1 MQSTHQ
7 TGFETLE
14 NKEMKK
20 FMLSTAGISAAA
32 IGGAASAGALL
43 TFNYDYYVSESGW
56 TITDSNGD
64 VVATAVAGFVT
75 SAAVSYS
82 STLTGGGYPGYEGL
96 VDINLAAGDYN
107 ITLTDTWGDGW
118 EYFSPTGSGN
128 SAFVYGG
135 NAMAFLSGS
144 SVHGSFTVA
153 GVPAPGALALLGL
166 AGLAGR
172 GRRR

>member
-1 MQSTHQ
+1 
-7 TGFETLE
+7 
-14 NKEMKK
+14 MKK

-43 TFNYDYYVSESGW
+43 TFNYDYYMSESGW
-56 TITDSNGD
+56 SITDSNGD
-64 VVATAVAGFVT
+64 VVAAGAQGYVT
-75 SAAVSYS
+75 SAAVSYTS
-82 STLTGGGYPGYEGL
+82 SLSGSGYPNGYQGL

-128 SAFVYGG
+128 SAFVYGSY
-135 NAMAFLSGS
+135 ALAFLSGS
-144 SVHGSFTVA
+144 STAGSFSV
-153 GVPAPGALALLGL
+153 VPAPGAVALLAL

-172 GRRR
+172 RRRKH